1 MYELEKEKKR
11 LSKLWLGCLILVVFL
26 FSCAI
31 SIYYVAQEIIR
42 QEVAW
47 YIEAAHIIILVL
59 VLSVVFWIGIYYLY
73 RYSVQLGL
81 RWRIIGA
88 ICGWIPGV
96 NLIAL
101 GIILTISFR
110 EYFFEKKKIKVN
122 EYRLIDR
129 ICDTKYPILMVH
141 GVFFRDYRY
150 LNYWGRIPEQL
161 EINGAK
167 VFYGYQQSAASVKEC
182 GQELADRIKEICKE
196 TGLDKVNIIAHSKG
210 GLDSRFALTIGDTA
224 SHVASLT
231 TINTP
236 HRGCVFADYL
246 LDNIG
251 EKTQKSL
258 AKAYNS
264 TLRKLGDY
272 NPDFLSAVYDL
283 TASSCEKFNT
293 ECKNVPGVYYQSVG
307 SKMNVARGGRFPL
320 NFSTHLVKYFDGSND
335 GLVGEKSCQWGD
347 NFQFLT
353 VKGKRGISHGDV
365 IDLNRENISEF
376 DVREFYVQ
384 LVANLKNKGF

>member
-1 MYELEKEKKR
+1 MYGLEKEKKR
-11 LSKLWLGCLILVVFL
+11 ISKLGIGCITLIVFL

-31 SIYYVAQEIIR
+31 SIYYVAKEIMAK
-42 QEVAW
+42 EVAW
-47 YIEAAHIIILVL
+47 YLEAAHIIILFL
-59 VLSVVFWIGIYYLY
+59 GLSLVFWIGIYFVY

-88 ICGWIPGV
+88 VCGWIPV
-96 NLIAL
+96 VHLIAL
-101 GIILTISFR
+101 GIILTISIR
-110 EYFFEKKKIKVN
+110 EYFFEKKKIRVN
-122 EYRLIDR
+122 VYRLVDR

-141 GVFFRDYRY
+141 GVFFRDFRY

-161 EINGAK
+161 ELNGAK
-167 VFYGYQQSAASVKEC
+167 VFYGNQQSAASIKSC

-196 TGLDKVNIIAHSKG
+196 TGSDKVNIIAHSKG
-210 GLDSRFALTIGDTA
+210 GLDSRYALTIGDTA

-236 HRGCVFADYL
+236 HRGCIFADYL
-246 LDNIG
+246 LEKIG
-251 EKTQKSL
+251 EKTQKSV

-272 NPDFLSAVYDL
+272 KPDFLSAVYDL
-283 TASSCEKFNT
+283 TASSCEAFNE
-293 ECKNVPGVYYQSVG
+293 ECKDVPGVYYQSVG

-320 NFSTHLVKYFDGSND
+320 NYSTHLVKYFDGPND
-335 GLVGEKSCQWGD
+335 GLVGENSCQWGD
-347 NFQFLT
+347 NFKFLT

-384 LVANLKNKGF
+384 LVTDLKNRGY